1 MLLKIRQL
9 ILGVGLFSFAVLF
22 LTGFGPVMTGS
33 HFSGY
38 WLMAHMIF
46 TPVFI
51 GSVALVAVLDAE
63 RYRSSVLF
71 WFLLLMAL
79 PLALSMVLSMFPVFG
94 TEGLELLL
102 KVHRICALV
111 FSLVLFGEI
120 FRRIRKKRVKSTE
133 N

>member
-1 MLLKIRQL
+1 MFLKIRQL
-9 ILGVGLFSFAVLF
+9 ILGMGLFSFAVLF
-22 LTGFGPVMTGS
+22 LTGFAPVLTGS

-46 TPVFI
+46 TPVFM
-51 GSVALVAVLDAE
+51 GCVALVAMMDAE
-63 RYRSSVLF
+63 RCRSSILF

-79 PLALSMVLSMFPVFG
+79 PLALSMVLSMFPMFG
-94 TEGLELLL
+94 TERLELLL
-102 KVHRICALV
+102 QVHRICALV

-120 FRRIRKKRVKSTE
+120 FRRSRTKREKSTE